1 MPRVSSPPPPPSGSA
16 SSLAPPPAA
25 PAPPPPGPAAGLGGD
40 AVGGM
45 TASAAAAHTPAA
57 TKEPAVPDHMP
68 NPLFGSFTKAKDWAQ
83 KLIDELSDFI
93 FVLSPQGNIVY
104 VSTSSRAMVG
114 FHGDELVGHHISEFI
129 HPDDAC
135 HLSVALQDALTHR
148 TPYQLVPRFRRK
160 NADYMILEVHGRVMT
175 IAPPAAP
182 GTVLLV
188 NVGRE
193 YPGKLSPFLDSVL
206 DLRAENDRLLRR
218 KRHLDGVPEPPVVVR
233 PAALAEAERAAVDA
247 IALDD
252 ADEDDDASPPP
263 QHEVAAA
270 AAAARG
276 WGSDGGSSGGP
287 FGTTA
292 AYWSAGGAAAPGA
305 AGAPVPLAGP
315 PPVPPAA
322 NVPVPGSDEAAAA
335 AAAAAAKKRKR
346 RAAKPETDRV
356 CIDCGTTT
364 SPEWRKGPTGAKTLC
379 NACGLRYAKKVK
391 TEKQLAR
398 EARAAAGAV
407 TPTGAPAG
415 PTGSAAPTRVAA
427 SAAEMG

>member
-1 MPRVSSPPPPPSGSA
+1 MPRVSSPPPPPSGA
-16 SSLAPPPAA
+16 APSLAPPPAA
-25 PAPPPPGPAAGLGGD
+25 PAPPPPVPAAGAGD
-40 AVGGM
+40 AAGG
-45 TASAAAAHTPAA
+45 TAAATAAAHAPAA
-57 TKEPAVPDHMP
+57 AKEPTVPDHMP

-93 FVLSPQGNIVY
+93 FVLSPQGIIVY

-135 HLSVALQDALTHR
+135 QLSVALQDALINR

-206 DLRAENDRLLRR
+206 DLRAENDRLLRL
-218 KRHLDGVPEPPVVVR
+218 KRQLDGVPEPPVIVR

-252 ADEDDDASPPP
+252 PDEDDDASPPP

-276 WGSDGGSSGGP
+276 WTSDGGSSGAP
-287 FGTTA
+287 FTA
-292 AYWSAGGAAAPGA
+292 TAYWSAGAVPGA

-315 PPVPPAA
+315 PPPVPPAA
-322 NVPVPGSDEAAAA
+322 VPVPGSDEASAA

-346 RAAKPETDRV
+346 RASKPATDRV

>member
-1 MPRVSSPPPPPSGSA
+1 MPRVSSPPPPPSGAA

-25 PAPPPPGPAAGLGGD
+25 PAPPAPVAGAGD
-40 AVGGM
+40 AVGG
-45 TASAAAAHTPAA
+45 TAAAAGAHAQAA
-57 TKEPAVPDHMP
+57 AKEPTVPDHMP

-135 HLSVALQDALTHR
+135 QLSVALQDALIHR

-182 GTVLLV
+182 STVLLV

-218 KRHLDGVPEPPVVVR
+218 KRQLDGVPEPPVVVR
-233 PAALAEAERAAVDA
+233 PAALAEAERAAADA

-252 ADEDDDASPPP
+252 PDEDDDASPPP

-276 WGSDGGSSGGP
+276 WAPDGGSSGGP

-292 AYWSAGGAAAPGA
+292 AYWAAAPGA
-305 AGAPVPLAGP
+305 AGAPVSLAGAPPLAATVPAPGP
-315 PPVPPAA
+315 
-322 NVPVPGSDEAAAA
+322 DE

-346 RAAKPETDRV
+346 RAGQASDR
-356 CIDCGTTT
+356 
-364 SPEWRKGPTGAKTLC
+364 S
-379 NACGLRYAKKVK
+379 
-391 TEKQLAR
+391 
-398 EARAAAGAV
+398 
-407 TPTGAPAG
+407 
-415 PTGSAAPTRVAA
+415 RVH
-427 SAAEMG
+427 